1 MASSDPSP
9 KYTNEELE
17 SDAVSKK
24 ELIEYLAS
32 IGSSK
37 FLREH
42 KLMGTVKNVA
52 KQKSKDGLI
61 KEYHLLFETKDF
73 KREGDDE
80 ADAKLAEQA
89 KKLTVKDDAVEKK
102 AVVEEVPKYKKRLI
116 KGGNKVNFPR
126 KGDVVSCFYTG
137 KLADGTVFD
146 QNAISTKKYKK
157 AQPLKFKVGVGQVIK
172 GWDQGLM
179 TMSVGEKAE
188 FVIEPEWAY
197 GKKGHEAGK
206 VPPNAT
212 LHFEVELT
220 NID

>member
-1 MASSDPSP
+1 MATSDPTP
-9 KYTNEELE
+9 KYTNEELD
-17 SDAVSKK
+17 SDNVSKK
-24 ELIEYLAS
+24 EIIEYLIATA
-32 IGSSK
+32 SSK

-42 KLMGTVKNVA
+42 KLMGAVKNVA
-52 KQKSKDGLI
+52 KQKSKDVLI
-61 KEYHLLFETKDF
+61 KDYNLLFETKDF
-73 KREGDDE
+73 KCEGEEDIT
-80 ADAKLAEQA
+80 EQT
-89 KKLTVKDDAVEKK
+89 KKLTVKDDGEKK
-102 AVVEEVPKYKKRLI
+102 KKTDEVEEPKYKKRIL

-146 QNAISTKKYKK
+146 QNAISTKKFKK
-157 AQPLKFKVGVGQVIK
+157 AQALKFKVGVGQVIK

-188 FVIEPEWAY
+188 LIIEPEWAY
-197 GKKGHEAGK
+197 GKKGCEGK

-212 LHFEVELT
+212 LYFEVELL